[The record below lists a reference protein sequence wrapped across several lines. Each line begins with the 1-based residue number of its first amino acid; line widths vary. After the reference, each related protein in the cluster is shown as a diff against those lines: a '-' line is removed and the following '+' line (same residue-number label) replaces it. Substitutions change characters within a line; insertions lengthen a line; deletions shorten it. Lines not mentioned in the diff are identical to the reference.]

1 MLNIPTAPKSS
12 SHVAE
17 KRSRESIDRERE
29 QNRRLRE
36 LGIDPYQYDIEEG
49 YTEEEQDLINE
60 VLKLIVLDKEVPE
73 ELEERVRQITGKQ
86 QHERMA

>member
-12 SHVAE
+12 SYVME
-17 KRSRESIDRERE
+17 KCSRESIDRERE

-49 YTEEEQDLINE
+49 YTEEEQNLINE
-60 VLKLIVLDKEVPE
+60 ALKLIVLDKEVPK

-86 QHERMA
+86 

>member
-12 SHVAE
+12 SYVME
-17 KRSRESIDRERE
+17 KCSRESIDRERE

-49 YTEEEQDLINE
+49 YTEEEQNLINE
-60 VLKLIVLDKEVPE
+60 ALKLIVLDKEVPK
-73 ELEERVRQITGKQ
+73 ELEERVRQISGKQ
-86 QHERMA
+86 

>member
-12 SHVAE
+12 SYVAE

-73 ELEERVRQITGKQ
+73 ELEVRVRQITGKQ
-86 QHERMA
+86 

>member
-12 SHVAE
+12 SYVME
-17 KRSRESIDRERE
+17 KCSRESTDRERE

-49 YTEEEQDLINE
+49 YTEEEQNLINE
-60 VLKLIVLDKEVPE
+60 ALKLIVLDKEVPK

-86 QHERMA
+86 